1 MLYNS
6 KADSQEKRNVVIEKN
21 ALLKSS
27 SVFKHFEN
35 HLANPIKFLLTDTDW
50 EELVRLLEEVI
61 PAFENLLS

>member
-1 MLYNS
+1 MCYKQS
-6 KADSQEKRNVVIEKN
+6 VRFQEKRNVVIEKN

-50 EELVRLLEEVI
+50 EELVRHLEEVI

>member
-1 MLYNS
+1 MYYKQS
-6 KADSQEKRNVVIEKN
+6 VRFQEKRNVVIEKN

-50 EELVRLLEEVI
+50 EELVRHLEEVI